1 MSKSL
6 PLLKY
11 AAWSPSKASLAATCP
26 LAFKY
31 RYIDK
36 VPTGNKGTAAKVG
49 VTVHRALEF
58 LLSGDN
64 IGDSLDKAIAESE
77 GELTHADQEKVRTF
91 AQNMLEFQKRIKKF
105 TVSNPLKATHLEC
118 KWAVTPAFKSCAF
131 DDVEGAIRGIVDMG
145 LELQNDYVIVIDHKS
160 GRVRPAS
167 YYKTQLDFYTVMALA
182 VFPHLKGVQ
191 CALHYVAHG
200 KLEWGSPVKPQYIR
214 EVLQPW
220 LLSYLNKK
228 SERIDTAIATPGMH
242 CRWCDYRDICAFRG
256 MNVEAGKGDED
267 TQV

>member
-1 MSKSL
+1 MSKAL

-11 AAWSPSKASLAATCP
+11 AAWSPSKASLAGTCP

-36 VPTGNKGTAAKVG
+36 IPIGDKGTAAKVG
-49 VTVHRALEF
+49 VTVHRAQE
-58 LLSGDN
+58 LLLQGHSIHDA
-64 IGDSLDKAIAESE
+64 LDVAIKESE
-77 GELTHADQEKVRTF
+77 AELTHNDQEKVRSF
-91 AQNMLEFQKRIKKF
+91 AQNMLEFQKRINKF
-105 TVSNPLKATHLEC
+105 TVSNPVKQTLLES
-118 KWAVTPAFKSCAF
+118 KWAVTAGFKSCEFF
-131 DDVEGAIRGIVDMG
+131 DEDGIIRGIVDMSLV
-145 LELQNDYVIVIDHKS
+145 LESDYVIVIDHKS

-200 KLEWGSPVKPQYIR
+200 KLEWGSPVAPQYIR

-220 LLSYLNKK
+220 LLGYLNKK
-228 SERIDTAIATPGMH
+228 AERVDAAIATPGMH
-242 CRWCDYRDICAFRG
+242 CKWCDFREICTFRG
-256 MNVEAGKGDED
+256 IDGEARKGAEN
-267 TQV
+267 T